1 MDPTFCPTVV
11 INNGTGSVLIS
22 SAFITNPQ
30 HCLHRRP
37 MMKKLGNN
45 FVNSETID
53 DDETIFFKIGFAIK
67 IEDFRPSHSSSMK
80 LVGQKVDSGGLY
92 RLLQCASKG
101 DKAGVIQ
108 ELDKGVEPNGADY
121 DRRTA
126 FHLAACEGWIE
137 VVDLLLEKGADVNSL
152 DHWGRT
158 VGMDSQAPCF
168 EIDHSEVD
176 MEEATRIGEILA
188 HHFGGWL

>member
-1 MDPTFCPTVV
+1 
-11 INNGTGSVLIS
+11 
-22 SAFITNPQ
+22 
-30 HCLHRRP
+30 

-45 FVNSETID
+45 FVNFETID

-126 FHLAACEGWIE
+126 FHLAACECWIE
-137 VVDLLLEKGADVNSL
+137 VIDLLLEKGADVNSL

>member
-1 MDPTFCPTVV
+1 
-11 INNGTGSVLIS
+11 
-22 SAFITNPQ
+22 
-30 HCLHRRP
+30 

-67 IEDFRPSHSSSMK
+67 IEDFRLSHSSSTK

-92 RLLQCASKG
+92 RLLQCTSKG

-121 DRRTA
+121 DRRPA
-126 FHLAACEGWIE
+126 LHLAACEGWIE

-158 VGMDSQAPCF
+158 VSF
-168 EIDHSEVD
+168 KFHV
-176 MEEATRIGEILA
+176 ILSSMNI
-188 HHFGGWL
+188 FLGVVINLWVLNC